1 MKVNVNDLIK
11 KIPIKNNKVLILFVL
26 VSVVIFYLDYSFVL
40 RLQLQSVN
48 KINSNIVNKKKNVG
62 TLHKE
67 LAEVQDLKAKQLS
80 QGKEPVRIK
89 KFISEERMP
98 FLLKEISDIANKNR
112 VRINQIKLSKGLAQ
126 DSKQLKL
133 EKFFCVLIALD
144 LTAEYH
150 KAGSF
155 LNDLEENETYFS
167 VEEIKIT
174 PNANDLFH
182 QGVKLVLKTNVKP

>member
-11 KIPIKNNKVLILFVL
+11 KIPIKNNKVLILIVL

-40 RLQLQSVN
+40 RLQLQSIN

-67 LAEVQDLKAKQLS
+67 LAEVQDLKAKRLS

-89 KFISEERMP
+89 KFINEERMP
-98 FLLKEISDIANKNR
+98 LLLKEISDIANKNQ

>member
-11 KIPIKNNKVLILFVL
+11 KIPIKNNKVLILIVL
-26 VSVVIFYLDYSFVL
+26 VSVVIFYLDYAFVL
-40 RLQLQSVN
+40 RLQLQSIN
-48 KINSNIVNKKKNVG
+48 KIKSNIVNKKKNVG

-67 LAEVQDLKAKQLS
+67 LSEVQDLKAKRLS

-98 FLLKEISDIANKNR
+98 LLLKEISDIANKNQ

>member
-11 KIPIKNNKVLILFVL
+11 KIPIKNNKVLILIVL
-26 VSVVIFYLDYSFVL
+26 VSVVIFYLDYAFVL
-40 RLQLQSVN
+40 RLQLQSIN

-67 LAEVQDLKAKQLS
+67 LAEVQDLKAKRLS

-89 KFISEERMP
+89 KFIAQEGIPS
-98 FLLKEISDIANKNR
+98 LLKEISDIANKNQ
-112 VRINQIKLSKGLAQ
+112 VRINQIKPSKGAGQ
-126 DSKQLKL
+126 
-133 EKFFCVLIALD
+133 EKSFTLLIALD

>member
-11 KIPIKNNKVLILFVL
+11 KIPIKNNKVLILIVL

-40 RLQLQSVN
+40 RLQLQSIN

-67 LAEVQDLKAKQLS
+67 LAEVQDLKAKRLS

-98 FLLKEISDIANKNR
+98 SLLKEISDIANKNQ
-112 VRINQIKLSKGLAQ
+112 VRINQIKPSKGLAQ